1 MKKIELEVYELGY
14 IVEALDQMV
23 DKIIEE
29 IEQGTFDESIDTD
42 LLTQLVLKIHN
53 SL

>member
-1 MKKIELEVYELGY
+1 MKIELEVYELGY

-23 DKIIEE
+23 DKIIKE
-29 IEQGTFDESIDTD
+29 IEAGTYDESIDTE
-42 LLTQLVLKIHN
+42 LLTKLVLKIHR